1 VTVQPEKTAKSSIK
15 GEIAEFKRRQ
25 ILDAAVE
32 LFLRNGYH
40 GTSVDA
46 IAGVLGV
53 SKQFV
58 YYQFKDKAAI
68 LDGVCTTGA
77 ELTLSAIT
85 DSDELVGTTV
95 DKMRAFCR
103 RLTEIVIDHGKY
115 LAVYASEVSTLRD
128 EDRKRTLAI
137 RVEVDDRVSDLIKR
151 GCKEK
156 VFVADD
162 PLIAARAVTGMIS
175 FMWTWAHPDDPAS
188 RISLVEQMTQI
199 ALRALGVKE

>member
-1 VTVQPEKTAKSSIK
+1 VTAQRNTKAKSRVK
-15 GEIAEFKRRQ
+15 DEIAEFKRKQ

-32 LFLRNGYH
+32 LFRENGYH

-53 SKQFV
+53 SKQFI

-77 ELTLSAIT
+77 QLTLSAIT
-85 DSDELVGTTV
+85 ESDELAGSAE
-95 DKMRAFCR
+95 DKLRHFCR
-103 RLTEIVIDHGKY
+103 RLTEIVIDYGKY
-115 LAVYASEVSTLRD
+115 LAVYASEVASLRD
-128 EDRKRTLAI
+128 DDRKRTLAI
-137 RVEVDDRVSDLIKR
+137 RAEVDKRVSELIER
-151 GCKEK
+151 GRREGA
-156 VFVADD
+156 FVAED

-175 FMWTWAHPDDPAS
+175 FMWTWAHPEDPAS
-188 RISLVEQMTQI
+188 RATLVKQVTQI

>member
-1 VTVQPEKTAKSSIK
+1 VTAQPEKSAKSSIK
-15 GEIAEFKRRQ
+15 DDIAEFKRKQ

-32 LFLRNGYH
+32 LFLDNGYH

-58 YYQFKDKAAI
+58 YYQFKDKPAI
-68 LDGVCTTGA
+68 LNGVCTTGA

-85 DSDELVGTTV
+85 DSDDPVGTTV

-115 LAVYASEVSTLRD
+115 LAVYASEVSTLRED
-128 EDRKRTLAI
+128 DRKRILAI
-137 RVEVDDRVSDLIKR
+137 RAEVDDRVSELIALGR
-151 GCKEK
+151 KEK
-156 VFVADD
+156 VFVAKD

-175 FMWTWAHPDDPAS
+175 FMWTWAHPGDPAS
-188 RISLVEQMTQI
+188 RTALIEQMPQI
-199 ALRALGVKE
+199 ALRALGVNE

>member
-1 VTVQPEKTAKSSIK
+1 MTVQPEKSAKSSIK
-15 GEIAEFKRRQ
+15 GEIAEFKRKQ

-128 EDRKRTLAI
+128 EDRKRILAV
-137 RVEVDDRVSDLIKR
+137 RAEVDDRVSELIKR
-151 GCKEK
+151 GRKEK

-188 RISLVEQMTQI
+188 RAGLVEQMTQI

>member
-1 VTVQPEKTAKSSIK
+1 VAVPPEKSAKISIK
-15 GEIAEFKRRQ
+15 DEIAEFKRKQ

-46 IAGVLGV
+46 IADVLGV

-68 LDGVCTTGA
+68 LNGVCMTGA
-77 ELTLSAIT
+77 ELTLSAIAS
-85 DSDELVGTTV
+85 SDDLAGTTV
-95 DKMRAFCR
+95 DKVRAFCR

-128 EDRKRTLAI
+128 EDRKRILAI
-137 RVEVDDRVSDLIKR
+137 RAEVDDRVSELIQR
-151 GCKEK
+151 GCREK
-156 VFVADD
+156 MFVADD

-188 RISLVEQMTQI
+188 RTGLIEQMTRI
-199 ALRALGVKE
+199 AVRALGVNE

>member
-1 VTVQPEKTAKSSIK
+1 MTVQPEKIAKSSIK
-15 GEIAEFKRRQ
+15 GEIAQFKRKQ

-46 IAGVLGV
+46 IAAVLGV

-85 DSDELVGTTV
+85 NSDELVGSTV
-95 DKMRAFCR
+95 DKMRVFCR
-103 RLTEIVIDHGKY
+103 SLTEIVIDHGKY

-137 RVEVDDRVSDLIKR
+137 RAEVDDRVSELIDR
-151 GCKEK
+151 GCGEG
-156 VFVADD
+156 VFVAGDR
-162 PLIAARAVTGMIS
+162 LIAARAVTGMIS

-188 RISLVEQMTQI
+188 RAGLIEQMTQI
-199 ALRALGVKE
+199 ALRALGVNE

>member
-1 VTVQPEKTAKSSIK
+1 VTVQPEKIAKSSIK
-15 GEIAEFKRRQ
+15 GEIAQFKRKQ

-46 IAGVLGV
+46 IAAVLGV

-85 DSDELVGTTV
+85 NSDELVGSTV
-95 DKMRAFCR
+95 DKMRVFCR
-103 RLTEIVIDHGKY
+103 SLTEIVIDHGKY

-137 RVEVDDRVSDLIKR
+137 RAEVDDRVSELIDRGMRGRSIRRRGSAHCRSRNHRNDLIHVDLGTSR
-151 GCKEK
+151 RPRQPRWTHR
-156 VFVADD
+156 ADD
-162 PLIAARAVTGMIS
+162 ADRPPGAGS
-175 FMWTWAHPDDPAS
+175 
-188 RISLVEQMTQI
+188 Q
-199 ALRALGVKE
+199 

>member
-1 VTVQPEKTAKSSIK
+1 VTVQPEKIAKSSIK
-15 GEIAEFKRRQ
+15 GEIAEFKRKQ

-77 ELTLSAIT
+77 ELTLSAIA
-85 DSDELVGTTV
+85 DSDELVGSTV
-95 DKMRAFCR
+95 EKLRVFCR

-128 EDRKRTLAI
+128 EDRKRILAI
-137 RVEVDDRVSDLIKR
+137 RAEVDDRVSELIDR
-151 GCKEK
+151 GCGEG
-156 VFVADD
+156 VFVAGDR
-162 PLIAARAVTGMIS
+162 LIAARAVTGMIS
-175 FMWTWAHPDDPAS
+175 FMWTWAHPDDPAG
-188 RISLVEQMTQI
+188 RADLIEQMTQI
-199 ALRALGVKE
+199 AVRALGVNG

>member
-1 VTVQPEKTAKSSIK
+1 MTVQPDKSAKSSIK
-15 GEIAEFKRRQ
+15 DEIAEFKRKQ

-77 ELTLSAIT
+77 ELTLSAIS
-85 DSDELVGTTV
+85 DSDELVGSTV
-95 DKMRAFCR
+95 DKMRVFCR

-137 RVEVDDRVSDLIKR
+137 RAEVDDRVSELI
-151 GCKEK
+151 EK
-156 VFVADD
+156 GGREGVFVAGD
-162 PLIAARAVTGMIS
+162 PLITARAVTGMIS
-175 FMWTWAHPDDPAS
+175 FMWTWAHPDDPGS
-188 RISLVEQMTQI
+188 RAALIEQMTQT
-199 ALRALGVKE
+199 ALRALGVSE

>member
-1 VTVQPEKTAKSSIK
+1 VTAQPEKSAKSSIK
-15 GEIAEFKRRQ
+15 DDIAEFKRKQ

-32 LFLRNGYH
+32 LFLDNGYH

-58 YYQFKDKAAI
+58 YYQFKDKPAI
-68 LDGVCTTGA
+68 LNGVCTTGA

-85 DSDELVGTTV
+85 DSDDLVGTTV

-115 LAVYASEVSTLRD
+115 LAVYASEVSTLRED
-128 EDRKRTLAI
+128 DRKRILAI
-137 RVEVDDRVSDLIKR
+137 RAEVDDRVSKLIELGRKQ
-151 GCKEK
+151 K
-156 VFVADD
+156 VFVATD

-175 FMWTWAHPDDPAS
+175 FMWTWAHPGDAAS
-188 RISLVEQMTQI
+188 RTALIEQMPQI
-199 ALRALGVKE
+199 ALRALGVEQ